1 MFGKSKLN
9 DMQDKDNQKLLDK
22 MREKEERY
30 MKLKM
35 EKEEYAKFYSNMKK
49 DLAVKK
55 HGLEDEVYRK
65 VKIN

>member
-1 MFGKSKLN
+1 
-9 DMQDKDNQKLLDK
+9 